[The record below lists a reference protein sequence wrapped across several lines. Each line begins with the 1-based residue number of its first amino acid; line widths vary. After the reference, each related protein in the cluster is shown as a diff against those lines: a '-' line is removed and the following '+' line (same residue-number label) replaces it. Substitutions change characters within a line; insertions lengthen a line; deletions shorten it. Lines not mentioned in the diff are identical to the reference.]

1 MLHVLREFLRVFFI
15 MGTVLVPI
23 LYWLLGIVN
32 LRNQNQIQG
41 KKEQRYL
48 VDRVGSEDP
57 KFRL

>member
-32 LRNQNQIQG
+32 LRNQNRIQG

>member
-15 MGTVLVPI
+15 MGAVLVPI
-23 LYWLLGIVN
+23 LYWILGIVS
-32 LRNQNQIQG
+32 LRNQNRIQD

-48 VDRVGSEDP
+48 VDRGGSEDS